1 MRALTFSEF
10 GDPLEV
16 LRLEKAEP
24 PEPRR
29 GEVRLRM
36 TARPV
41 NASDLLTIRGRYA
54 WLPQLPATPGQEGV
68 GRIDALGEGVT
79 KWKLGQR
86 VIPMSV
92 AGTWQELVLASAAQ
106 LIPAPDEVNDS
117 VAAQFIVHP
126 LTAWLLLEQVVVPL
140 GAWVLQTAAASTM
153 GRLVIQMARNRG
165 LRTINVVRRP
175 EQVADLRSLG
185 ADEVVDVSH
194 EDLRNR
200 VKAITG
206 GEGVLL
212 AFDAVGGDM
221 GARALRT
228 LAPGGTLVA
237 YGIRTVEPLPVE
249 AAHLVFRGIT
259 VRGFWLSSWFQT
271 STAANRARV
280 FGEVMSLLAQGLV
293 DPEVEAQFELHDFAA
308 AIRRAEAPGGH
319 GKVLLVG

>member
-1 MRALTFSEF
+1 MRALRFSEF

-16 LRLEKAEP
+16 LRLEKAES
-24 PEPRR
+24 PEPRP

-68 GRIDALGEGVT
+68 GRIDALGDGVT
-79 KWKLGQR
+79 KWKVGQR

-92 AGTWQELVLASAAQ
+92 TGTWQEMVLTSAAQ
-106 LIPAPDEVNDS
+106 LIPAPDEVNDA
-117 VAAQFIVHP
+117 VAAQFLIHP
-126 LTAWLLLEQVVVPL
+126 LTAWLLLEQVTVPL

-153 GRLVIQMARNRG
+153 GRLVVQMAPLRG

-175 EQVADLRSLG
+175 EQVAELRSLG
-185 ADEVVDVSH
+185 ADEVIDVSH

-212 AFDAVGGDM
+212 AFDAVGGDL

-237 YGIRTVEPLPVE
+237 YGIRNVEPLPVE
-249 AAHLVFRGIT
+249 GAHLVFRGIT

-280 FGEVMSLLAQGLV
+280 VGEVMSLLAQGLV
-293 DPEVEAQFELHDFAA
+293 DPAVEAQFELEDFAA
-308 AIRRAEAPGGH
+308 AIRRAEAPGRH